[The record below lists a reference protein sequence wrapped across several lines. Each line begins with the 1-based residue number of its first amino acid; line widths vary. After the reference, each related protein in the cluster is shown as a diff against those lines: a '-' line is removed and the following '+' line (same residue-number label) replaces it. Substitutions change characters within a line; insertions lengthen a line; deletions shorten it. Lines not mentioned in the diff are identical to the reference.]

1 MHGGLSPEISTLD
14 QVRTIRRAQEIPH
27 QGPLCDMVWSDP
39 EDLDSGAWAV
49 SPRGAGYLFGHK
61 IASEFNRIND
71 LTLICR
77 AHQLVQEG
85 YKFMFPERD
94 LVTIW
99 SAPNYCYRCGNVA
112 AVLNIDGS
120 LEVDESS
127 FRIFDAVSEAEDVHN
142 PIGRNLARIYFQ

>member
-1 MHGGLSPEISTLD
+1 M
-14 QVRTIRRAQEIPH
+14 
-27 QGPLCDMVWSDP
+27 WSDP
-39 EDLDSGAWAV
+39 EELDTGAWAV
-49 SPRGAGYLFGHK
+49 SPRGAGYLFGHRV
-61 IASEFNRIND
+61 AAEFNRIND

-112 AVLNIDGS
+112 AMLKIDES
-120 LEVDESS
+120 LTVDESS
-127 FRIFDAVSEAEDVHN
+127 FRIFEAVPESEENQPPV
-142 PIGRNLARIYFQ
+142 GRSLARIYFQ

>member
-1 MHGGLSPEISTLD
+1 
-14 QVRTIRRAQEIPH
+14 
-27 QGPLCDMVWSDP
+27 MVWSDP

-112 AVLNIDGS
+112 AMLKIDET
-120 LEVDESS
+120 LDVDDSS
-127 FRIFDAVSEAEDVHN
+127 FRIFDAVPESEERQP
-142 PIGRNLARIYFQ
+142 PIGRSLARIYFQ